1 MSLRVHVSSAAVSSP
16 VPLSHLYGGRP
27 PILPV
32 TLWMLDFAD
41 KNFVLSTSQSIV
53 VAPMENPAS
62 PPASRTSSWSLDRDA
77 ISSGDSRSSDSALRA
92 SPVSKV
98 DPESAVMPTHS
109 SVSDPDLVDEL
120 CQLQPL
126 YVPAPVSASVSV
138 GVVESP
144 SHYPVPAEP
153 VMLYVVSSAQ
163 VSPNQVRKERASV
176 TLDVFPVYEVS
187 RIRRITSR
195 RLRRRRLHSRRARCL
210 SRVRNLFQDLL
221 GAPASLDSL
230 LVYDITFL
238 DRDIDLSLLAVPLL
252 PLPDDLQLLPA
263 TVSEQPTDS
272 AERYQRLVI
281 IR

>member
-1 MSLRVHVSSAAVSSP
+1 MSPRVHASSAAVSSP
-16 VPLSHLYGGRP
+16 VHLSHLYGGRP

-41 KNFVLSTSQSIV
+41 KNFVLSASQSIV

-62 PPASRTSSWSLDRDA
+62 PPASRTSSCSLDRDA

-98 DPESAVMPTHS
+98 DTESAVMPTHS
-109 SVSDPDLVDEL
+109 SVSDHDLVDEL

-153 VMLYVVSSAQ
+153 VVLYAVSSAQ
-163 VSPNQVRKERASV
+163 VSPNRVREERASV

-187 RIRRITSR
+187 PDTS
-195 RLRRRRLHSRRARCL
+195 
-210 SRVRNLFQDLL
+210 
-221 GAPASLDSL
+221 
-230 LVYDITFL
+230 YY
-238 DRDIDLSLLAVPLL
+238 VPTTSTETPPFSEGSL
-252 PLPDDLQLLPA
+252 PLSAPESLPGP
-263 TVSEQPTDS
+263 SGS
-272 AERYQRLVI
+272 SCVI
-281 IR
+281 G